1 MSEIGYITAF
11 LGGVLSFLS
20 PCVLPLIPSY
30 LSFITGVSFEDFKSG
45 DKALIRKLTLI
56 NSSAFIVGFSTI
68 FIMLGV
74 FSSFMNY
81 VLTRSF
87 VLFGLKITIFQ
98 IAGVVVI
105 FFGLY
110 IMGVFKVGFL
120 SRERRVHLHSKPRGY
135 WGSFVVGLTF
145 GAGWTP
151 CIGPILG
158 SILTIAAASG
168 STMYGFKLLSVY
180 SAGLAIPFLATSLA
194 INTFL
199 SHFGAIQK
207 YMRIIMILS
216 GLLLIAFGVILL
228 TETTYLLLSIA
239 PDLGVEE
246 LLSH

>member
-56 NSSAFIVGFSTI
+56 NSSAFIVGFSTV

-168 STMYGFKLLSVY
+168 SSMYGFKLLSVY
-180 SAGLAIPFLATSLA
+180 SAGLAIPFLA
-194 INTFL
+194 
-199 SHFGAIQK
+199 FGRDFIL
-207 YMRIIMILS
+207 RIHW
-216 GLLLIAFGVILL
+216 
-228 TETTYLLLSIA
+228 
-239 PDLGVEE
+239 E
-246 LLSH
+246 LWIFRSFFFKDWRFIRV

>member
-1 MSEIGYITAF
+1 MTEIGYITAF

-30 LSFITGVSFEDFKSG
+30 VSFITGISFEDFKSG
-45 DKALIRKLTLI
+45 DKALIRRLTLI
-56 NSSAFIVGFSTI
+56 NSSAFIVGFSTV

-110 IMGVFKVGFL
+110 VMGVFKVGFL

-135 WGSFVVGLTF
+135 WGSFIVGLTF

-180 SAGLAIPFLATSLA
+180 SAGLAIPFLTTSLA

-199 SHFGAIQK
+199 SHFSVIQK

-246 LLSH
+246 LLTH